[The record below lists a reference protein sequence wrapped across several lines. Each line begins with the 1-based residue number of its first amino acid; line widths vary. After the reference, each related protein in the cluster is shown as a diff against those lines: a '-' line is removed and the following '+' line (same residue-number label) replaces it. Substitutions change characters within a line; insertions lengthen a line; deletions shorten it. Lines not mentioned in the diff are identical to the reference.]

1 MMSKTDKAKQQLKV
15 YTQQLMPEIQASM
28 STLQPAEANPYGRLG
43 PLPPNNYNYWNR
55 SNGYQDVEP
64 YFDPE

>member
-1 MMSKTDKAKQQLKV
+1 MSKSDKAKKQLKA
-15 YTQQLMPEIQASM
+15 YTEQLIPEIRSEMA
-28 STLQPAEANPYGRLG
+28 TLQPMDYNPYERLG

-55 SNGYQDVEP
+55 SAGYQDVEP

>member
-1 MMSKTDKAKQQLKV
+1 MSKADKAKQQLKA
-15 YTQQLMPEIQASM
+15 YTEQLIPEIRSEMA
-28 STLQPAEANPYGRLG
+28 TLQPMDYNPYERLG

-55 SNGYQDVEP
+55 AAGYQDVEP

>member
-1 MMSKTDKAKQQLKV
+1 MSKADKAKKQLKA
-15 YTQQLMPEIQASM
+15 YTEQLIPEIRSEMA
-28 STLQPAEANPYGRLG
+28 TLQPMDHNPYERLG

-55 SNGYQDVEP
+55 AAGHQDVEP